1 MGIEPTANTAKVAE
15 ERGIKSIVDFFGTR
29 LAKLLVSEGYRADL
43 LLGNNVLA
51 HVPDIN
57 DFVQGMKILLKEN
70 GVITMEFP
78 HLLQL
83 IQWNQFDTIYHEHFS
98 YLSFITVKRIFESCG
113 LHVFDVE
120 ELSTHGGSLRIF
132 ACHEEDRTKQQTERV
147 INMILL
153 EEGSGLNKIETYQ
166 GFQKKA
172 EKVKDEFVRF
182 LIEAKTSIKYVAGY
196 GAAAKGNTLLNFCGV
211 RKDLLKFIVDA
222 SPHKQNKFIPG
233 MHIPVVEESWI
244 RKHQPDY
251 VVILPWNIKEEISVQ
266 LDYIREWGGKFVIA
280 VPELL
285 IF

>member
-1 MGIEPTANTAKVAE
+1 M
-15 ERGIKSIVDFFGTR
+15 
-29 LAKLLVSEGYRADL
+29 
-43 LLGNNVLA
+43 
-51 HVPDIN
+51 
-57 DFVQGMKILLKEN
+57 
-70 GVITMEFP
+70 
-78 HLLQL
+78 
-83 IQWNQFDTIYHEHFS
+83 
-98 YLSFITVKRIFESCG
+98 
-113 LHVFDVE
+113 
-120 ELSTHGGSLRIF
+120 
-132 ACHEEDRTKQQTERV
+132 
-147 INMILL
+147 
-153 EEGSGLNKIETYQ
+153 NKIETYQ